1 MVANRQDAWLEEHDL
16 LLAETVLRH
25 IREGST
31 QLRAFEE
38 CAEKLGRTSAA
49 CGFRW
54 NSVVR
59 KDYTEAIALAKL
71 TRQKRKKDM
80 RQSYASYGTRDRT
93 STGRLSFREHATSD
107 DGDQAKEVEAV
118 EVHGERAG
126 EEGELTWDHV
136 LRFLRQEKARWTQL
150 KKERDQLFL
159 QTQEHALQIER
170 LQKELEAV
178 KNEKITVEKIQE
190 DYQTLLKIMERARKL
205 VAKEML
211 DEELAETQPV
221 FKMDP
226 NGNLERIEQAL

>member
-31 QLRAFEE
+31 QLKAFEE
-38 CAEKLGRTSAA
+38 CAEKLGRTPAA

-59 KDYTEAIALAKL
+59 KDYVEAVALAKL
-71 TRQKRKKDM
+71 TRQKRKKEE
-80 RQSYASYGTRDRT
+80 RQSFAQLGTREAMA
-93 STGRLSFREHATSD
+93 TGRLARKHAPSLAEASKT
-107 DGDQAKEVEAV
+107 DQLNPHGAADAKEIA
-118 EVHGERAG
+118 
-126 EEGELTWDHV
+126 LTWDDV
-136 LRFLRQEKARWTQL
+136 LRFLRHERTSLMAL
-150 KKERDQLFL
+150 KKERDALYVKAQEQAREIDHL
-159 QTQEHALQIER
+159 QT
-170 LQKELEAV
+170 ELERI

-211 DEELAETQPV
+211 DEELAERESV

>member
-31 QLRAFEE
+31 QLKAFEE
-38 CAEKLGRTSAA
+38 CAEKLGRTPAA

-59 KDYTEAIALAKL
+59 KDYAEAVALAKL
-71 TRQKRKKDM
+71 TRQKRKKEE
-80 RQSYASYGTRDRT
+80 RLSYAQLGTREAM
-93 STGRLSFREHATSD
+93 STGRMAHHKSKDEQTE
-107 DGDQAKEVEAV
+107 AK
-118 EVHGERAG
+118 GS
-126 EEGELTWDHV
+126 EGLRLNADAALDVKGMGLNWDHV
-136 LRFLRQEKARWTQL
+136 LRFLRQEKTSQMVL
-150 KKERDQLFL
+150 KKERDALYL
-159 QTQEHALQIER
+159 KTQEQARQIEQ
-170 LQKELEAV
+170 LQKELEAL
-178 KNEKITVEKIQE
+178 KNEKSTVETIQE

-211 DEELAETQPV
+211 DEELAERESV